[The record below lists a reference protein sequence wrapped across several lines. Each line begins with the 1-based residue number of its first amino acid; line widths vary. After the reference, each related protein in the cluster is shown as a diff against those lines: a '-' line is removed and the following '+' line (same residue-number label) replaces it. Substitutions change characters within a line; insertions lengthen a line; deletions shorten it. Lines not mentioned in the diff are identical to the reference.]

1 MKLNPKFILTTTAI
15 ACAITTLSIASQAN
29 ELESAFTD
37 SKIQAVE
44 GCIGEEMI
52 SPFIQLDEMAM
63 INQIT
68 GNDHA
73 KAQQYLSQIKQ
84 IESDTNQDF
93 SVEQETTL
101 LTLENRLADLIEKH
115 NIKCVKQDMLATLS
129 RENKLR
135 ALEIWHELEVKMA
148 FTPEDELETTSG
160 IESLLSELDSIMA
173 KVN

>member
-1 MKLNPKFILTTTAI
+1 MKLNPKFILPTTAI
-15 ACAITTLSIASQAN
+15 ACAITIFSSAIQAN
-29 ELESAFTD
+29 ELESAFAD

-44 GCIGEEMI
+44 SCVGEAMI
-52 SPFIQLDEMAM
+52 SPFIQVDEAAT

-84 IESDTNQDF
+84 IENGINQDF
-93 SVEQETTL
+93 TVEQEATL
-101 LTLENRLADLIEKH
+101 LTLENRLAELVEKH
-115 NIKCVKQDMLATLS
+115 NVKCVKQDMLANLS
-129 RENKLR
+129 REDKLR

-148 FTPEDELETTSG
+148 FAPDDAIETNSG
-160 IESLLSELDSIMA
+160 IDSLLTELDSIMA